1 MRTPNDQC
9 TNDYQ
14 LIIQPTH
21 YDMKP
26 QDAFLFLI
34 LIGLTVACGG
44 KKAAETETPETPT
57 AVSTTPVTRQPLVAP
72 VVGSGV
78 LASKKE
84 AKLSFKTGG
93 IVAALR
99 ADEGQDVRKGQVLAV
114 LDLTEI
120 DAQVAQARNGFE
132 KAQRDRDRVG
142 RLYADSAATLEQ
154 MQNATTGYEVAASAL
169 TAARFNREHSVIV
182 APENGRILRRLV
194 ETGEL
199 INPGSSVFL
208 FAGGGAGEGWV
219 VRTGIADRDMVKLK
233 IGDKAKM
240 TFDAYPGVSFPAV
253 VTEIA
258 GAADPVNGTFEVELK
273 VNPQDKKLATGLVAK
288 AEIFPSGGSE
298 MLVVPIEALAE
309 ADGERAS
316 VYTLGQ
322 DGTTVKKLP
331 IRTAG
336 IYGNVV
342 AVREGLQEG
351 TAVITRGTA
360 YLTETSKVKV
370 VNDKFQM
377 VKTK

>member
-1 MRTPNDQC
+1 
-9 TNDYQ
+9 
-14 LIIQPTH
+14 
-21 YDMKP
+21 MKP
-26 QDAFLFLI
+26 HNAFLFTVL
-34 LIGLTVACGG
+34 LGLAVACAG
-44 KKAAETETPETPT
+44 KKAEETATPETLT
-57 AVSTTPVTRQPLVAP
+57 AVSTAPVTRQPLVAP

-114 LDLTEI
+114 LNLTEI
-120 DAQVAQARNGFE
+120 DAQVAQARNNFE
-132 KAQRDRDRVG
+132 KAQRDRDRVQ

-154 MQNATTGYEVAASAL
+154 MQNATTGYEMASAAF
-169 TAARFNREHSVIV
+169 TAARFNRQHSVIV
-182 APENGRILRRLV
+182 APENGRILRRQV
-194 ETGEL
+194 EEGEL
-199 INPGSSVFL
+199 VNPGSSVFL
-208 FAGGGAGEGWV
+208 FAGGGGNDGWV

-233 IGDKAKM
+233 IGDRAKM
-240 TFDAYPGVSFPAV
+240 TFDAHPGVSFPAV

-273 VNPQDKKLATGLVAK
+273 VNAQDKKLVTGLVAK
-288 AEIFPSGGSE
+288 AEIFPSGGAE

-316 VYTLGQ
+316 VYTLGE

-336 IYGNVV
+336 IYGDVV

-351 TAVITRGTA
+351 TAVITKGTA

-370 VNDKFQM
+370 VNDKFQ
-377 VKTK
+377 VVNRK

>member
-1 MRTPNDQC
+1 
-9 TNDYQ
+9 
-14 LIIQPTH
+14 
-21 YDMKP
+21 
-26 QDAFLFLI
+26 
-34 LIGLTVACGG
+34 
-44 KKAAETETPETPT
+44 
-57 AVSTTPVTRQPLVAP
+57 
-72 VVGSGV
+72 V

-84 AKLSFKTGG
+84 PKLSFKTAA

-99 ADEGQDVRKGQVLAV
+99 ADEGQERAQKARGAV
-114 LDLTEI
+114 LHLTEI

-132 KAQRDRDRVG
+132 KAQRDRNRMQ
-142 RLYADSAATLEQ
+142 RLFADSAATLEQ
-154 MQNATTGYEVAASAL
+154 MQNATTTHEVASAAL
-169 TAARFNREHSVIV
+169 TTARFNREHSVIV
-182 APENGRILRRLV
+182 APENGRILRRLA

-199 INPGSSVFL
+199 IGPGSPVFL
-208 FAGGGAGEGWV
+208 FAGGGAGNAWV

-233 IGDKAKM
+233 IGDKARM

-258 GAADPVNGTFEVELK
+258 GAADPVNGTFEVEL
-273 VNPQDKKLATGLVAK
+273 NLNAQEKKLVTGLVAK

-316 VYTLGQ
+316 VYTLGE
-322 DGTTVKKLP
+322 DGTTVKKRP

-336 IYGNVV
+336 IYGDVV

-370 VNDKFQM
+370 VNDKFQT
-377 VKTK
+377 VSTK

>member
-1 MRTPNDQC
+1 
-9 TNDYQ
+9 
-14 LIIQPTH
+14 
-21 YDMKP
+21 MKP
-26 QDAFLFLI
+26 QNAFLFTL
-34 LIGLTVACGG
+34 LLGLAVACGG
-44 KKAAETETPETPT
+44 KKAAETQTPETPT
-57 AVSTTPVTRQPLVAP
+57 AVSTAPVTRQPLVAP
-72 VVGSGV
+72 VTGSGV

-99 ADEGQDVRKGQVLAV
+99 ADEGQDVRKGQVLA
-114 LDLTEI
+114 LLNLTEI
-120 DAQVAQARNGFE
+120 DAQVAQARNNFE
-132 KAQRDRDRVG
+132 KAGRDRDRVQ

-154 MQNATTGYEVAASAL
+154 MQNATTGYEVAAAAF
-169 TAARFNREHSVIV
+169 TAARFNRQHSVIV
-182 APENGRILRRLV
+182 APEDGRILRRQV
-194 ETGEL
+194 EEGEL

-208 FAGGGAGEGWV
+208 FAGGAAGAGWV

-233 IGDKAKM
+233 IGDRAKM

-273 VNPQDKKLATGLVAK
+273 VDARDKKLVTGLVAK

-316 VYTLGQ
+316 VYTLGE
-322 DGTTVKKLP
+322 DGTTVRKLP

-336 IYGNVV
+336 IYGDVV

-351 TAVITRGTA
+351 TAVITKGTA

-370 VNDKFQM
+370 VNDKFQT
-377 VKTK
+377 VSTK